1 MEAEIMEDIMRS
13 AAHPLLMWLFGASG
27 DALAIIG
34 IVIAI
39 KQTTLGGLS
48 PVVWLLFAIICYIAM
63 IWVVAVR
70 ILVTLENQTERHAE

>member
-1 MEAEIMEDIMRS
+1 MDDILRS
-13 AAHPLLMWLFGASG
+13 AAHPLLMWLFGAFG

-34 IVIAI
+34 ILLAI

-63 IWVVAVR
+63 IWVIAVR
-70 ILVTLENQTERHAE
+70 ILVTLENSVEHHAE

>member
-1 MEAEIMEDIMRS
+1 
-13 AAHPLLMWLFGASG
+13 MWLFGAFG
-27 DALAIIG
+27 DALVIIS
-34 IVIAI
+34 IILAV

-70 ILVTLENQTERHAE
+70 ILVTLENQAERHAE